1 MRPKLHLV
9 DVVDT
14 GLASGIHNAV
24 IDRSCLELRAQGLG
38 RDLLRF
44 HRSRSVASIGRHQVL
59 DREVRIEYCGRNGIG
74 IVRRPTSGGALYLDP
89 GQFGF
94 SLLIRQPAAS
104 RGPVL
109 QRLLERVGDGVAAGL
124 RQFGIAATFKT
135 PNDVEV
141 GGGKIASVFAT
152 RSGDAW
158 LLHGSVLLDVDV
170 ATMLKTLRVPT
181 EKLSPDGLATAR
193 ERLAAVHDLCSNRP
207 ATAAIRSALTSGI
220 AAQFGLVPRRHAG
233 ATLPPMPS
241 TGQFATERVLAPS
254 LAWDRHNDRE
264 IEALIRTAGGTI
276 RARASFSTSGDCL
289 NHVEFAADVQVEPS
303 DFFSGLQ
310 IALRGSPVP
319 QLGERISDC
328 LQRRPPD
335 ALGFGAAELTQLLMQ
350 LADKHR
356 FAMDSGLEPA
366 RASAL
371 MPCIP
376 AAGPDTRA
384 LLAQASVMLVPYC
397 AKPAWCKWRHRDGC
411 TECGM
416 CEVGTAYALARDRN
430 MQVTTITD
438 YEHLVATLGTL
449 KANRVQAYLGM
460 CCSNF
465 FIKRYRA
472 FAEAGVPALLMDISG
487 SNCYELQQ
495 EAQAY
500 SGTFSAE
507 ARIDEALLT
516 HVMRFVPRRP
526 ATRHEKASH

>member
-1 MRPKLHLV
+1 MRPTRHPV

-14 GLASGIHNAV
+14 GLASGIHNAA
-24 IDRSCLELRAQGLG
+24 IDRSCLELRAQGMG

-44 HRSRSVASIGRHQVL
+44 HRSRPVASIGRQQAL
-59 DREVRIEYCGRNGIG
+59 DREVRVDYCSRQGIE

-89 GQFGF
+89 GQLGF
-94 SLLIRQPAAS
+94 SLIIRRPVAT
-104 RGPVL
+104 RGPL
-109 QRLLERVGDGVAAGL
+109 LRRLLECAGNGVAAGL
-124 RQFGIAATFKT
+124 RQLGIAATFKA

-141 GGGKIASVFAT
+141 GGAKIASVFAT
-152 RSGDAW
+152 SRGDAW

-193 ERLAAVHDLCSNRP
+193 ERLAAVHDLCPNRP
-207 ATAAIRSALTSGI
+207 AAAAIRSVLTSGI
-220 AAQFGLVPRRHAG
+220 AAQFGLITRSHTGTA
-233 ATLPPMPS
+233 LPPTPS
-241 TGQFATERVLAPS
+241 AGQLATERALAS
-254 LAWDRHNDRE
+254 LVAWDRDDERE

-289 NHVEFAADVQVEPS
+289 NHVEIAADVQVEPP
-303 DFFSGLQ
+303 DFFNRLQ

-319 QLGERISDC
+319 QLGQRISDC
-328 LQRRPPD
+328 LRRCPPEAFD
-335 ALGFGAAELTQLLMQ
+335 FGAAELTQLLLQ

-356 FAMDSGLEPA
+356 FAVDSGMEPA

-376 AAGPDTRA
+376 AAGPDTST

-416 CEVGTAYALARDRN
+416 CEVGAAYALARERN
-430 MQVTTITD
+430 MQVTTITN

-460 CCSNF
+460 CCSHF

-507 ARIDEALLT
+507 ARIDTGLLA
-516 HVMRFVPRRP
+516 HVMRFVPRRS
-526 ATRHEKASH
+526 ATRNEKAGH